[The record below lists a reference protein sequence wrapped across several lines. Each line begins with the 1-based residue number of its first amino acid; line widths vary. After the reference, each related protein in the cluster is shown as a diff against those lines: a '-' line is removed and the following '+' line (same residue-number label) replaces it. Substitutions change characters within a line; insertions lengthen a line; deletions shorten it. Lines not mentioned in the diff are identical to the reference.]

1 MPGAEINLLGLL
13 AVVLA
18 IGLVPFLA
26 VTTTAFLKISIVL
39 FLIRNAL
46 GTQTVPPNLVLYA
59 IGLVLALYVSAP
71 MLGEVVARIT
81 DPSVDLSSVPGII
94 RAAEG
99 AAEPV
104 RAFLVRFTSPS
115 ERQSLLATAARIWP
129 PEAHARATPEDLL
142 VLMPAFVVAELRRAF
157 EIGFLIYLPFIA
169 VDLIVSNVL
178 MAMGMMMVSPLVIS
192 VPFKLFVF
200 VLVDGWSRLVNGLL
214 LSYATG

>member
-1 MPGAEINLLGLL
+1 MPQGETGLIGLL

-39 FLIRNAL
+39 FLIRNAM

-59 IGLVLALYVSAP
+59 VSLVLALYVSAP
-71 MLGEVVARIT
+71 MLGEVLARLT
-81 DPSVDLSSVPGII
+81 DPTMDLTTVAGIT

-99 AAEPV
+99 AAAPV
-104 RAFLVRFTSPS
+104 RAFLVRFTSEA
-115 ERQSLLATAARIWP
+115 ERQALLATAARIWP
-129 PEAHARATPEDLL
+129 AEAHARATPEDLL
-142 VLMPAFVVAELRRAF
+142 VLMPSFVLAELRRAF
-157 EIGFLIYLPFIA
+157 EIGFLVYLPFIA
-169 VDLIVSNVL
+169 IDLIVSNVL

>member
-1 MPGAEINLLGLL
+1 MPQGETNLIGLL

-59 IGLVLALYVSAP
+59 VALVLALYVSAP
-71 MLGEVVARIT
+71 MLGEVLARLT
-81 DPSVDLSSVPGII
+81 DPSMDLTTVAGIT

-104 RAFLVRFTSPS
+104 RAFLVRFTSET
-115 ERQSLLATAARIWP
+115 ERQALLATAGRIWP
-129 PEAHARATPEDLL
+129 PEAHARASTQDLL
-142 VLMPAFVVAELRRAF
+142 VLMPSFVLAELRRAF
-157 EIGFLIYLPFIA
+157 EIGFLVYLPFIA

>member
-1 MPGAEINLLGLL
+1 MPGGETNLIGLL

-39 FLIRNAL
+39 FLIRNAM

-59 IGLVLALYVSAP
+59 VALVLALYVSAP
-71 MLGEVVARIT
+71 MLGEVLTRLT
-81 DPSVDLSSVPGII
+81 DPTMDLTTIPGIT

-99 AAEPV
+99 AAAPV
-104 RAFLVRFTSPS
+104 RAFLVRFTSEA

-129 PEAHARATPEDLL
+129 PEAHARATSEDLL
-142 VLMPAFVVAELRRAF
+142 VLMPSFVLAELRRAF